1 MDINTS
7 GVGRFENTVGYY
19 IYLFIFSDNIEH
31 RITVNAFSAED
42 FSHAL

>member
-1 MDINTS
+1 MDINTF

-19 IYLFIFSDNIEH
+19 LYLFFSDNIEH

-42 FSHAL
+42 FSQAL